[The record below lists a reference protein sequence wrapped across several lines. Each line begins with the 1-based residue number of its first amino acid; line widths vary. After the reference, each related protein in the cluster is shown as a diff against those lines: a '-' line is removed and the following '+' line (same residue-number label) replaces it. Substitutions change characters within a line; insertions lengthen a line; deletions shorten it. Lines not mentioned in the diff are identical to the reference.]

1 MLELIETIIAH
12 LTVFG
17 IVTAPLWF
25 VIILTIILIKA
36 DKEE

>member
-1 MLELIETIIAH
+1 MLELIETIIAY

-17 IVTAPLWF
+17 IVTAPFWF
-25 VIILTIILIKA
+25 VIILAIILIKA